1 MTKEEDT
8 APMSRR
14 DELRSERRSA
24 ILETATQFFLENG
37 YAGTTMSAVA
47 ARLGGSKGTL
57 WSYFCSKEELFSA
70 CMEQCT
76 QQFQSELILIL
87 HPGAPLRKAI
97 TGFCRR
103 FIEKIRQPDSIA
115 LYRLLCGEAA
125 RAPEA
130 SRIFFERGPGVVE
143 AMLTV
148 FLAGHIA
155 AGRLRA
161 CPPIEMAD
169 FLFSLCTGMMH
180 QRALLGLASSD
191 CVAADH
197 LATQVTESFFTLYA
211 LDPAES

>member
-1 MTKEEDT
+1 M

-14 DELRSERRSA
+14 DELRNERRSA

-57 WSYFCSKEELFSA
+57 WSYFSSKEELFTA

-76 QQFQSELILIL
+76 QQFRSELMLIL
-87 HPGAPLRKAI
+87 HPGAALRQAI

-103 FIEKIRQPDSIA
+103 FIEKIRNPDSIA

-143 AMLTV
+143 ALLTA

-169 FLFSLCTGMMH
+169 FLFSLCTGMTY
-180 QRALLGLASSD
+180 QRALLGLPSSN
-191 CVAADH
+191 CIAADR
-197 LATQVTESFFTLYA
+197 LATLVVERFFTLYA
-211 LDPAES
+211 LNPAET